1 MQGPALAFSLSASNS
16 RIAPPEKPIHLV
28 NADSAASGV
37 QCPGAYFRWDVG
49 SIFKTYPFIIHD
61 ASSHHR
67 PRYTLL
73 STDFVTSIIR
83 VQSIQ
88 CSGFASL
95 AGGCC
100 DACRTVDSAVE
111 VVEKWAQQSFGK
123 KSIDRLNHAQLE
135 AKLNALSRQL
145 KAEQKHNYWTSLK
158 VARKRETALT
168 ELFDL
173 LSANN
178 VPGLPRLLSTA
189 KKEGWSARKT
199 TQKSQLAIEGKY
211 HARNYTEFDRDL
223 AILIYELGGGA
234 ALYALNKAPTML
246 PSRFTIAEERRAQ
259 NLRITVGDVKMSD
272 IMENIQI
279 LFRDAPASELGPVLH
294 TISQD
299 EISGDGRL

>member
-1 MQGPALAFSLSASNS
+1 MRLTAPKLETGMQALVKFCALDALYMSDMDTIRGLGLWKPAGIVNNARTALVFSLSASNS
-16 RIAPPEKPIHLV
+16 RLAPPEKPIHLV

-49 SIFKTYPFIIHD
+49 PIFETYPFIIHD

-145 KAEQKHNYWTSLK
+145 KAEQVKKHNYWTSLK
-158 VARKRETALT
+158 VARKRETALI

-189 KKEGWSARKT
+189 KKEG
-199 TQKSQLAIEGKY
+199 
-211 HARNYTEFDRDL
+211 
-223 AILIYELGGGA
+223 
-234 ALYALNKAPTML
+234 
-246 PSRFTIAEERRAQ
+246 
-259 NLRITVGDVKMSD
+259 
-272 IMENIQI
+272 
-279 LFRDAPASELGPVLH
+279 
-294 TISQD
+294 
-299 EISGDGRL
+299 